1 MSLLKEFYT
10 LNNAIKIPKIG
21 YGTWQIPNDEAYQ
34 ATLDALEVGYR
45 HIDTAKAYG
54 NESAVGKAIKDSNI
68 DRQEI
73 FVTTKLRAP
82 AKGYQETLDAFDS
95 QLKELGLDYID
106 LYIIHA
112 PWPWNDRGNSVTK
125 ANQQA
130 YLAMEELVRQNKVK
144 AIGVS
149 NFNVIDLQAILEV
162 CTITPAVNQIRY
174 SIGYTQDKIVEF
186 CKKHDILIEA
196 YSPLGTGKAFDNPQL
211 KKLAQESNVTV
222 AQLCIRY
229 TLEKGTLPLP
239 KTLSKERMIEN
250 ANVDF
255 KLSQEIIDQLDQF
268 EDIKNS

>member
-1 MSLLKEFYT
+1 
-10 LNNAIKIPKIG
+10 
-21 YGTWQIPNDEAYQ
+21 
-34 ATLDALEVGYR
+34 
-45 HIDTAKAYG
+45 
-54 NESAVGKAIKDSNI
+54 
-68 DRQEI
+68 
-73 FVTTKLRAP
+73 
-82 AKGYQETLDAFDS
+82 
-95 QLKELGLDYID
+95 
-106 LYIIHA
+106 
-112 PWPWNDRGNSVTK
+112 
-125 ANQQA
+125 
-130 YLAMEELVRQNKVK
+130 LARQNKVK

-211 KKLAQESNVTV
+211 KKLAQELNVTV

-255 KLSQEIIDQLDQF
+255 KLSQEIINQLDQF
-268 EDIKNS
+268 EDIKNA